1 MKKILATL
9 ACGVVFA
16 SVGNADVLKIEGG
29 AGVWQ
34 QKSSG
39 DVSYTETGYNG
50 EYKSDENTINKGY
63 VWFMIKHPVPILPNL
78 RLEYVSVEDEG
89 DVSGRFKNYAV
100 TGVANAKLTMDQYDI
115 VPYYNI
121 LDNIGWTTVD
131 LGLDLKVIE
140 SSYEAHGTI
149 DTLPNTTYSD
159 SSSVVVPLL
168 YVRARVEFPYGMAV
182 EGNAKYIGY
191 GNTHVIDTIA
201 KFDYTMEFVPVVHPA
216 IEVGYRYQSYKYD
229 EDGEDTTVDLK
240 FSGFYAGIM
249 LRY

>member
-16 SVGNADVLKIEGG
+16 SVGSADALRIEGG
-29 AGVWQ
+29 AGMWQ

-39 DVSYTETGYNG
+39 DASYTETGYNG
-50 EYKSDENTINKGY
+50 EYKSDENTNNKGY
-63 VWFMIKHPVPILPNL
+63 IWLMIKHPVPILPNL
-78 RLEYVSVEDEG
+78 RVEYVSVEDEG

-100 TGVANAKLTMDQYDI
+100 TGVAKGELTMDQYDI

-149 DTLPNTTYSD
+149 DSIANTTYSD

-191 GNTHVIDTIA
+191 GDTHVIDTIA